1 MLMNGGIGQL
11 QEPGATKTRRAAEST
26 GTINRPA
33 GMSRKRLPKGLT
45 FSFCML
51 LTVAFD
57 CAAATDKT
65 EYHYSLVTFD
75 GKKVPLSTV
84 KGKGLFVVN
93 LASQSIFKDQILH
106 LEQHHKKYR

>member
-33 GMSRKRLPKGLT
+33 GGSRKRLPKGLT

-51 LTVAFD
+51 LTVAFY
-57 CAAATDKT
+57 CAAATDKNA
-65 EYHYSLVTFD
+65 YHYSLVTFD
-75 GKKVPLSTV
+75 GKEVPLPTV
-84 KGKGLFVVN
+84 KGEVVSVVN
-93 LASQSIFKDQILH
+93 FSRQANF
-106 LEQHHKKYR
+106 